1 MKKLKRFNEIV
12 GFDDEDTRDRLE
24 IPNLRGE
31 LDPGSPSMRQF
42 YKPLVKDNTMSQ
54 LKKLLLKF
62 PILEEFHTNKKK
74 IEDVDLISLYATSK
88 NEENGDFYCQLSFAF
103 KGSEY
108 HIGTIFR
115 DRENFENEEEWV
127 INNFRLDNIEDVF
140 EVTKAFVD
148 VCKTLGIF
156 DDDDLSFYKTYLN

>member
-1 MKKLKRFNEIV
+1 MKNLKRFNEIV

-42 YKPLVKDNTMSQ
+42 YKPVVVGDTVSE
-54 LKKLLLKF
+54 LKKVFFNF
-62 PILEEFHTNKKK
+62 PILEVFHTNKQK
-74 IEDVDLISLYATSK
+74 IDDVDLISLYATSK
-88 NEENGDFYCQLSFAF
+88 NEEKGDFYCQLSFAF

-115 DRENFENEEEWV
+115 ERENVENEDEWI
-127 INNFRLDNIEDVF
+127 INNFRLDNIKDVF
-140 EVTKAFVD
+140 EVSKAFVE
-148 VCKTLGIF
+148 VCQKLGIF
-156 DDDDLSFYKTYLN
+156 DENDLSSYKSYLN